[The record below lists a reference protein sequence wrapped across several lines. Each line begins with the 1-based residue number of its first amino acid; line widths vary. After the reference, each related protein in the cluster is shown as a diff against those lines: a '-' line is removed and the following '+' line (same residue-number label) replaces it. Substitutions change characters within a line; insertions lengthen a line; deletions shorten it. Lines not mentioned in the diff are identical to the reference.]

1 MLFCGKMNFF
11 KFFLTLL
18 KKYLIMST
26 IPNFFI
32 RIAMKKFK
40 SVAALL
46 LAAICTVLFTQ
57 PAAGEW
63 YDEITTDPTYYA
75 CQLYSPHGHLL
86 TAGTADCDYTDY
98 EKGIID
104 NHYDGAYANAQNP
117 NTHRLYSATTV
128 FNCHSYA
135 WIYQST
141 SNSYWYNMPNDS
153 DYFNCVTSY
162 IPVSGSITVGDIL
175 LYVEDIDDDN
185 YIIRHS
191 AVVVSTDGT
200 LSNTILVSKW
210 GKAGLYEHKIYTGH
224 PYISYGILYYHV
236 SATHNLSYTDTG
248 SATAHVV
255 SCSCGKTFSDPH
267 NYQSAYGG
275 TAYICSNCGH
285 LQYIRS
291 ANSIIRE
298 EQ

>member
-1 MLFCGKMNFF
+1 
-11 KFFLTLL
+11 
-18 KKYLIMST
+18 
-26 IPNFFI
+26 
-32 RIAMKKFK
+32 MKKVK
-40 SVAALL
+40 SAVALL
-46 LAAICTVLFTQ
+46 LAAVCVVFFTQ
-57 PAAGEW
+57 LAIGVSDDNRTTPNRNYNTQVSTPHNHPEEVTVVTSGYSQEVMEALDAQA
-63 YDEITTDPTYYA
+63 DEDFPTSQY
-75 CQLYSPHGHLL
+75 P
-86 TAGTADCDYTDY
+86 YTHR
-98 EKGIID
+98 I
-104 NHYDGAYANAQNP
+104 ANASP
-117 NTHRLYSATTV
+117 KY
-128 FNCHSYA
+128 NCHSYA
-135 WIYQST
+135 WIDQST
-141 SNSYWYNMPNDS
+141 SNSYWYKMPKDS

-175 LYVEDIDDDN
+175 LFVEDIDDDT
-185 YIIRHS
+185 YVIKHS

-210 GKAGLYEHKIYTGH
+210 GRCGLYEHKIYTGH
-224 PYISYGILYYHV
+224 PYASYGIFYYHV

-285 LQYIRS
+285 LEYIRS
-291 ANSIIRE
+291 ANYIIKE